1 MAKQAPVRI
10 LIAKP
15 GLDGHD
21 RGAKIVAKALMEAGL
36 EVIYSGL
43 HQSIDR
49 IAHTAVQE
57 DVEVIGLSILSNAH
71 ISYSSKLL
79 KKLRELG
86 AEDIKVVV
94 GGNIPRCDEAALK
107 EMGVAEVFGNA
118 PLERVIAWLNE
129 NCGKEVG

>member
-1 MAKQAPVRI
+1 MARQAPVRI

-21 RGAKIVAKALMEAGL
+21 RGAKVVAKALMEAGL

-43 HQSIDR
+43 HQSIDQ

-57 DVEVIGLSILSNAH
+57 DVEVVGLSVLSNAH
-71 ISYSSKLL
+71 VSYSAKLL

-94 GGNIPRCDEAALK
+94 GGNVPNSDEAVLK
-107 EMGVAEVFGNA
+107 ELGVAEVFGSA
-118 PLERVIAWLNE
+118 PLERVITWLNE
-129 NCGKEVG
+129 NCGK